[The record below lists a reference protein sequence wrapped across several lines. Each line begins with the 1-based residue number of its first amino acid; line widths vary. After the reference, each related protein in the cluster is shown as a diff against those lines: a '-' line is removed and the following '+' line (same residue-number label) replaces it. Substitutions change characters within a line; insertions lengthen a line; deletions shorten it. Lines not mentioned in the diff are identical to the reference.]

1 MCAHT
6 IPVQSASTIDGRIWR
21 FEMSANKVCRVNLNL
36 TEGVLNL
43 AYRAITGGRYSSVSE
58 YVRALIVSERRRSG
72 DPEWSKVNPRVPMG
86 RPKAA

>member
-1 MCAHT
+1 M
-6 IPVQSASTIDGRIWR
+6 STD
-21 FEMSANKVCRVNLNL
+21 KVRRVSLNL

-58 YVRALIVSERRRSG
+58 YVRALIVSERRQYG
-72 DPEWSKVNPRVPMG
+72 DAQAAGVRIKVPMG

>member
-1 MCAHT
+1 VYT
-6 IPVQSASTIDGRIWR
+6 SPVQSAPTIDGHIWR
-21 FEMSANKVCRVNLNL
+21 SKMRTSKVCRVNVNL

-58 YVRALIVSERRRSG
+58 YVRALIVTERRRSG

>member
-1 MCAHT
+1 MR
-6 IPVQSASTIDGRIWR
+6 VQSTSAIDGHIWR
-21 FEMSANKVCRVNLNL
+21 HKMSADKVCRVSVNL
-36 TEGVLNL
+36 TEGILNL

-86 RPKAA
+86 RHRAA